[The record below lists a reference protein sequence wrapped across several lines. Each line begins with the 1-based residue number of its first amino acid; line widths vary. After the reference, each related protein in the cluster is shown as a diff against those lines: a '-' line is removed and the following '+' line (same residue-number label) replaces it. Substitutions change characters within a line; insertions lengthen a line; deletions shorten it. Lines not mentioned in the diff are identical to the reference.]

1 MIYRDVGDTK
11 CHGENVSH
19 EIRGAPMINFPNS
32 LSSYGL
38 FFKPIILLKL
48 RNLQNTKFRD
58 QIHRTSLEF

>member
-1 MIYRDVGDTK
+1 
-11 CHGENVSH
+11 
-19 EIRGAPMINFPNS
+19 MINFPNS

-58 QIHRTSLEF
+58 QIHRTSLSFKSFNLKFS